1 MSRFL
6 ILSIIA
12 GIVGAVV
19 AERKGR
25 SWPLWAF
32 LCAFFPFS
40 IVVIL
45 LLPPVPGR
53 GRSRQCP
60 HCGEAL
66 PQGQTS
72 CGRCGRELAIEL
84 RECPRCGSY
93 APKGEPCPE
102 CRNSG
107 T

>member
-1 MSRFL
+1 MSRVL

-12 GIVGAVV
+12 GVVGAVV

-32 LCAFFPFS
+32 LCAFFPVL

-45 LLPPVPGR
+45 LLPPVPAR
-53 GRSRQCP
+53 GGTRQCP
-60 HCGEAL
+60 HCGGSLGQGEA
-66 PQGQTS
+66 S
-72 CGRCGRELAIEL
+72 CRTCGRERAIEL
-84 RECPRCGSY
+84 RECPRCGGY

-102 CRNSG
+102 CRTSG
-107 T
+107 G

>member
-25 SWPLWAF
+25 SWPLWAL
-32 LCAFFPFS
+32 LCAFFPLLV
-40 IVVIL
+40 IVIS
-45 LLPPVPGR
+45 LLPPALES

-60 HCGEAL
+60 HCGETL
-66 PQGQTS
+66 PQGEAS
-72 CGRCGRELAIEL
+72 CRRCGKELPIEL
-84 RECPRCGSY
+84 RECPRCGSFV
-93 APKGEPCPE
+93 PKGEPCPE
-102 CRNSG
+102 CRDSA